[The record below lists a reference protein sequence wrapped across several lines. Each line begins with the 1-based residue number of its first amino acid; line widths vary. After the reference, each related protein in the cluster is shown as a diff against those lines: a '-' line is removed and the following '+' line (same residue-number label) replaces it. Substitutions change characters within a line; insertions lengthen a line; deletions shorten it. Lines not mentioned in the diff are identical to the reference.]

1 MTPTGETH
9 FRPRLSSRDS
19 GMVTAELAA
28 TMPALVLMLT
38 VALGAVSAVTTQ
50 LRSEHAACMAARAV
64 ARGEHPAGSMPRAAQ
79 LTVVTEAGMVRATV
93 QAHMRLGGAALPVIQ
108 ISAVC
113 VAAAE
118 AGEEGKEDREGKAP
132 P

>member
-1 MTPTGETH
+1 MTPTGETNSRERH
-9 FRPRLSSRDS
+9 NSRDS

-38 VALGAVSAVTTQ
+38 IALGAVGAVTTQ
-50 LRSEHAACMAARAV
+50 LRSEHAACLAARAV
-64 ARGEHPAGSMPRAAQ
+64 ARGERPAMANMPQAAQ
-79 LTVVTEAGMVRATV
+79 LAVVTEAGMVRATV
-93 QAHMRLGGAALPVIQ
+93 QAHMRLGGAALPAVQ

-118 AGEEGKEDREGKAP
+118 EGEQSKEDKAP